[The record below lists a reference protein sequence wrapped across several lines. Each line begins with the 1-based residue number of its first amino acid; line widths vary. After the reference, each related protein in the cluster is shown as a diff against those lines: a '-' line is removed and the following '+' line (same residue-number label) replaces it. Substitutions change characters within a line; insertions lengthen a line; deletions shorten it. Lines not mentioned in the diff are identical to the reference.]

1 MKIKHFGVIKFV
13 NLIAAILFLVMGILL
28 AMGFTINL
36 SVVEELQE
44 AANFDSWKIFILLAG
59 MVAILTSAVLAFGSW
74 KEFQMFSGSHN
85 SVVAETLYI
94 LGLGKEMERPAC
106 LGSET
111 DTSVSSVK
119 SSMISIFGFG
129 YDDSNKWTFAGRKP
143 FPREDPENTDAADD
157 QEKPKENFGSAEDR
171 SEETAGDVK
180 EMLKQNQ
187 NQPDENVGDGQDTSN
202 NNVIVGEAQE
212 KSKDMVGDGQDQDR
226 SLGPDKEATKLGLS

>member
-1 MKIKHFGVIKFV
+1 MKMKHFGVIKFV

-28 AMGFTINL
+28 VMGFTLNL

-59 MVAILTSAVLAFGSW
+59 IVAILTSAVLAFGSW
-74 KEFQMFSGSHN
+74 KKFQMFSGSHN

-111 DTSVSSVK
+111 DTSVSSVT

-143 FPREDPENTDAADD
+143 FPREDPEHSDAADD
-157 QEKPKENFGSAEDR
+157 QEKPKENFGYAEDK
-171 SEETAGDVK
+171 SEENAGDDK
-180 EMLKQNQ
+180 EMLKKN
-187 NQPDENVGDGQDTSN
+187 
-202 NNVIVGEAQE
+202 I
-212 KSKDMVGDGQDQDR
+212 
-226 SLGPDKEATKLGLS
+226 